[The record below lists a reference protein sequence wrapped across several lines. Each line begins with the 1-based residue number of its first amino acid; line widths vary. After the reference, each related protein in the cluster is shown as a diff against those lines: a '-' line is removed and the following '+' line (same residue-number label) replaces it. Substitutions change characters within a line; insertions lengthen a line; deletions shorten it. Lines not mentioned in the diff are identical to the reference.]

1 MTQDLT
7 RLRSLSQDPD
17 SSKFGT
23 HVILITSRPDQ
34 SKPVISKKKV
44 QANIGTY
51 FLRKHVEDYERKAK
65 M

>member
-7 RLRSLSQDPD
+7 RLRSLSQDPNWP
-17 SSKFGT
+17 KFGT
-23 HVILITSRPDQ
+23 HVTLITSRPDQ
-34 SKPVISKKKV
+34 SKPVISKKEV

-51 FLRKHVEDYERKAK
+51 FLRKHVEENERKTK